1 MDSSTARGGAVYTS
15 GVWVV
20 KEGHEE
26 EFTRRWQTAV
36 DGLSLEFPGLKF
48 MLLRDRENPR
58 RFVSLG
64 EGWRN
69 AEQVDA
75 AQSLPSYQDALSA
88 LWRVLDSGELT
99 TMELAVEV
107 S

>member
-1 MDSSTARGGAVYTS
+1 VICTQ

-20 KEGHEE
+20 KKGREE
-26 EFTRRWQTAV
+26 DFARRWEESA
-36 DGLSLEFPGLKF
+36 GSLSLEFPDVTF
-48 MLLRDRENPR
+48 RLLRDREDPR

-69 AEQVDA
+69 LEQVDA
-75 AQSLPSYQDALSA
+75 ARELPSFQDAMA
-88 LWRVLDSGELT
+88 AIWRMLESGELST
-99 TMELAVEV
+99 LELAVEI